1 MLFNE
6 VIGNKEL
13 KSQLIHTIQSKRISH
28 AQLFLE
34 NEGSGGFALAL
45 AYVRYLLCEN
55 KNEDDACGTCR
66 NCTRMDKLEHP
77 DVHFSFP
84 IHASKTDKINTSDD
98 VLPIFR
104 NLVKTNPYFGL
115 EDWYQELGNSNKQGN
130 IPVEEAHLI
139 SKKLSLKS
147 FEGGYKVLIMWLPE
161 FMKGPASNNLLKLLE
176 EPPNNTLFILVS
188 QKADNIIST
197 ILSRTQII
205 RILPPKNDEIK
216 SYLVSEYGLNE
227 IEAENNTHLS
237 ERNITEAIRLSQQ
250 LESSSFN
257 IENFVHW
264 MRICYK
270 RSVPDTIDWVEQ
282 MAKSGRETQK
292 SFLKFCLQM
301 FRNSIV
307 GHYTQG
313 ETVVMTADQRS
324 FLEKFSP
331 YINHNNIVLL
341 SKAIDDAHYH
351 IERNANP
358 KILFMDL
365 SLKIFLQLKK
375 A

>member
-1 MLFNE
+1 MLFKE
-6 VIGNKEL
+6 VIGNTEL

-34 NEGSGGFALAL
+34 KEGSGGFVLAL
-45 AYVRYLLCEN
+45 AYVRYILCES
-55 KNEDDACGTCR
+55 KEEEDACGTCR
-66 NCTRMDKLEHP
+66 NCIRMDKLEHP

-84 IHASKTDKINTSDD
+84 IHASKTDKIFSSDD
-98 VLPIFR
+98 VLPVFR

-115 EDWYQELGNSNKQGN
+115 EDWYHELGNSNKQGN

-139 SKKLSLKS
+139 SKKLSLKA

-161 FMKGPASNNLLKLLE
+161 FMKAAASNNLLKLLE
-176 EPPNNTLFILVS
+176 EPPPKTLFILVS
-188 QKADNIIST
+188 QHADNIIST

-205 RILPPKNDEIK
+205 RILPPKTDEIK
-216 SYLVSEYGLNE
+216 SFLVSKYNLSES
-227 IEAENNTHLS
+227 EAENSAHLS
-237 ERNITEAIRLSQQ
+237 ERNITEAIRLSKQ
-250 LESSSFN
+250 SDTSSFN
-257 IENFVHW
+257 IENFVQW

-270 RSVPDTIDWVEQ
+270 RSVPDTIIWVEQ
-282 MAKSGRETQK
+282 IAKSGRETQK

-313 ETVVMTADQRS
+313 QTVVMTNDQKA